1 MKKQNY
7 LAPALGLALALTL
20 LCSGCGSSDT
30 TDVSPDLTPPDSM
43 SMVKDYDIQTDA
55 DVFVGTWLPEGDSA
69 YAYLEITSGDGEYL
83 WGLYSQEDLAASGYL
98 QYEADYDCI
107 YAHNDHDGV
116 GHPITLNDDGSL
128 NLATFGTFVPGHIDF
143 GDDSG
148 DGSWIYISGTDPT
161 GSDTSTNYDTNESGW
176 SAAEADPTAFAGIWY
191 RNGDLDADS
200 FIVIDSD
207 GSWHLYQRAPG
218 AENAEMDYGSI
229 IPSDTEPYTYY
240 AVSDP
245 YGLSYRIF
253 DYDTD
258 EITWGE
264 DNEYYDRLE

>member
-7 LAPALGLALALTL
+7 LAPA
-20 LCSGCGSSDT
+20 SGPGPG
-30 TDVSPDLTPPDSM
+30 PDLAVLRLRQQLTPQTEARTSRPRTPCPWSRTMTSRRMPD
-43 SMVKDYDIQTDA
+43 A
-55 DVFVGTWLPEGDSA
+55 FVGTWLPEGDSA

-128 NLATFGTFVPGHIDF
+128 TLATFGTFVPGHIDF

-161 GSDTSTNYDTNESGW
+161 DSDTSTNYDTNESGW

-191 RNGDLDADS
+191 RSGDLDADS

-229 IPSDTEPYTYY
+229 IPSDTEPYT
-240 AVSDP
+240 
-245 YGLSYRIF
+245 
-253 DYDTD
+253 
-258 EITWGE
+258 
-264 DNEYYDRLE
+264 

>member
-30 TDVSPDLTPPDSM
+30 TDGSPDLTPPDSM

-55 DVFVGTWLPEGDSA
+55 DAFVGTWLPEGDSA

-128 NLATFGTFVPGHIDF
+128 TLATFGTFVPGHIDF
-143 GDDSG
+143 LFNDAATTE
-148 DGSWIYISGTDPT
+148 IYT
-161 GSDTSTNYDTNESGW
+161 GQ
-176 SAAEADPTAFAGIWY
+176 GIY
-191 RNGDLDADS
+191 RLFG
-200 FIVIDSD
+200 
-207 GSWHLYQRAPG
+207 P
-218 AENAEMDYGSI
+218 
-229 IPSDTEPYTYY
+229 
-240 AVSDP
+240 
-245 YGLSYRIF
+245 
-253 DYDTD
+253 
-258 EITWGE
+258 
-264 DNEYYDRLE
+264 

>member
-30 TDVSPDLTPPDSM
+30 TDGSPDLTPPDSM

-55 DVFVGTWLPEGDSA
+55 DAFVGTWLPEGDSA

-148 DGSWIYISGTDPT
+148 DGSW
-161 GSDTSTNYDTNESGW
+161 
-176 SAAEADPTAFAGIWY
+176 
-191 RNGDLDADS
+191 
-200 FIVIDSD
+200 
-207 GSWHLYQRAPG
+207 HLYQRAPG

>member
-30 TDVSPDLTPPDSM
+30 TDGSPDLTPPDSM

-55 DVFVGTWLPEGDSA
+55 DAFVGTWLPEGDSA

-128 NLATFGTFVPGHIDF
+128 TLATFGTFVPGQIDF

-148 DGSWIYISGTDPT
+148 DGSWIYHRRRHQHQLRH
-161 GSDTSTNYDTNESGW
+161 E
-176 SAAEADPTAFAGIWY
+176 
-191 RNGDLDADS
+191 
-200 FIVIDSD
+200 
-207 GSWHLYQRAPG
+207 
-218 AENAEMDYGSI
+218 
-229 IPSDTEPYTYY
+229 
-240 AVSDP
+240 
-245 YGLSYRIF
+245 
-253 DYDTD
+253 
-258 EITWGE
+258 
-264 DNEYYDRLE
+264 